1 MENELKFLMATLEFP
16 NEYVISYDF
25 GENRTDQIIIKRTKK
40 PSLSNKSISR
50 NNFVENVI

>member
-1 MENELKFLMATLEFP
+1 MENELKFIMATLEFP